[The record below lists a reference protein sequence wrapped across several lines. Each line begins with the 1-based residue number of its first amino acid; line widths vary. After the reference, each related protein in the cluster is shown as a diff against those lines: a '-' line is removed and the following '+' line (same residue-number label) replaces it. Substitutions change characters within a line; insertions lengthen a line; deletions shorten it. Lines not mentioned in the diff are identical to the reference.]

1 MYYIITSSKEIYD
14 FAKRKGAKVLSIN
27 QPVVIETG
35 ELSKVIDVESDI
47 VDEFLSNFPNID
59 MTSLGARCLKYILA
73 NNMEVKGDLRDTVY
87 PKVAEYFETTVNI
100 VTRAI
105 CCTHKKC
112 MSKLLNDKAR
122 DFFSGHDCSMYYSPE
137 RSFEFIRLCK
147 KFFYN
152 NYLKGQIT
160 IKASIIE
167 DFFEKFAYVNKNTL
181 GYKCVKY
188 ILENGIECSGDYE
201 KTIYPILTKQFKTKV
216 LSAEIGSTRLSFAGE
231 EEMLKFLN
239 IT

>member
-87 PKVAEYFETTVNI
+87 PKVAEYFETTVQKII
-100 VTRAI
+100 VTREWVKKELTELGFTFPDSKANFI
-105 CCTHKKC
+105 FASHK
-112 MSKLLNDKAR
+112 SVPAEEIFKALR
-122 DFFSGHDCSMYYSPE
+122 AQDIYVRYWNKP
-137 RSFEFIRLCK
+137 RI
-147 KFFYN
+147 N
-152 NYLKGQIT
+152 NSLRIT
-160 IKASIIE
+160 IGT
-167 DFFEKFAYVNKNTL
+167 D
-181 GYKCVKY
+181 
-188 ILENGIECSGDYE
+188 
-201 KTIYPILTKQFKTKV
+201 
-216 LSAEIGSTRLSFAGE
+216 
-231 EEMLKFLN
+231 EEMNRFVEFLKSFLSV
-239 IT
+239 